1 MNSLSDCLH
10 CNEYNKV
17 VSKATATENGLTFE
31 LLNKSGFSI
40 AKWRIDD
47 CILKAEDG
55 SKCDFLFVVEEK
67 FTCYWVELK
76 DEGFDDAC
84 LQIHSTI
91 KKIAEAGIFKTQYAI
106 IVLGR
111 FTESRNRIDTIRY
124 TNYKKLINV
133 IGGKDQVKYKTKIL
147 TVEI

>member
-1 MNSLSDCLH
+1 MKSLSDCPH

-47 CILKAEDG
+47 CVLKAEDG
-55 SKCDFLFVVEEK
+55 SKCDFLFIVERK
-67 FTCYWVELK
+67 STCYWVELK

-84 LQIHSTI
+84 LQIYSTI
-91 KKIAEAGIFKTQYAI
+91 RKITEAGTYETHYAI

-111 FTESRNRIDTIRY
+111 FTEDRNRIDNIRY
-124 TNYKKLINV
+124 INQKKLINV
-133 IGGKDQVKYKTKIL
+133 IGGKDQVKYRTKTL